1 MLIPAPSYPDA
12 DRRVHSKHNQHSH
25 YCLQTTM
32 AFQLTKLVI
41 FLFWLHWKVKYFI
54 FFEWFCPICLWTG
67 SKSCDRHS
75 VKTCT
80 QDPPSSCFSL
90 RIAGSWSQSPRSLAE
105 TGHQSIAHTLRASLE
120 SPAKLMFMFLD
131 CKRKLENLEKTDPKS
146 NPKPSALS
154 KNTCKLGHSPQH
166 DSKLSY
172 IHRRCM

>member
-67 SKSCDRHS
+67 CKSCDRHS

-80 QDPPSSCFSL
+80 QDRRELESVP
-90 RIAGSWSQSPRSLAE
+90 AVTGWDWSPVHR
-105 TGHQSIAHTLRASLE
+105 THTLRASLE